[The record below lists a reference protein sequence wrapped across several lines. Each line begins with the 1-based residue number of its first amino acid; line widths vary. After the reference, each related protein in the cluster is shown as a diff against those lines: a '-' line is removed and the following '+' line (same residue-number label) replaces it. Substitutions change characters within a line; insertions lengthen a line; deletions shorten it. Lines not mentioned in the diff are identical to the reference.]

1 MMLISKKSLLTLL
14 YLCIAFSLMLIFV
27 SFIFQVLGY
36 WVGGGDQM
44 LEYLR
49 DNLHKVL
56 KTGSVGI
63 GIGFVY
69 WFFYYRKM

>member
-1 MMLISKKSLLTLL
+1 MLISKKSLLTLL

-44 LEYLR
+44 LGYLR

>member
-1 MMLISKKSLLTLL
+1 MLISKKSLLILL

-49 DNLHKVL
+49 DNLKKVL

>member
-1 MMLISKKSLLTLL
+1 MLISKKSLLVLL
-14 YLCIAFSLMLIFV
+14 YLCIALSLMLTFI

-36 WVGGGDQM
+36 WVGGGDYM
-44 LEYLR
+44 LEYLK

-63 GIGFVY
+63 GVGFVY
-69 WFFYYRKM
+69 WFFYYRKI

>member
-1 MMLISKKSLLTLL
+1 MLISKKSLLALL
-14 YLCIAFSLMLIFV
+14 YLCIAFSLMLICV

-36 WVGGGDQM
+36 WVGGGEQM

>member
-1 MMLISKKSLLTLL
+1 MLISKKSLLTLL

-44 LEYLR
+44 LGYFR
-49 DNLHKVL
+49 DNFHKVL

-63 GIGFVY
+63 GIGFAY

>member
-1 MMLISKKSLLTLL
+1 MKINKKSLLTLL
-14 YLCIAFSLMLIFV
+14 YLCTALSLMITFV
-27 SFIFQVLGY
+27 SFIFQFLGY
-36 WVGGGDQM
+36 WVGGGDHI
-44 LEYLR
+44 LGYLG
-49 DNLHKVL
+49 DNFYKVL

>member
-1 MMLISKKSLLTLL
+1 MLISKKSLLALL

-27 SFIFQVLGY
+27 GIIFQVLGY

-44 LEYLR
+44 LGYLM
-49 DNLHKVL
+49 DNLYKVL

-69 WFFYYRKM
+69 WFFYYRKI

>member
-1 MMLISKKSLLTLL
+1 MLISKKSLLALL
-14 YLCIAFSLMLIFV
+14 YLCIAFSLMLICV

-36 WVGGGDQM
+36 WVGGGEQM

-63 GIGFVY
+63 GIGFAY